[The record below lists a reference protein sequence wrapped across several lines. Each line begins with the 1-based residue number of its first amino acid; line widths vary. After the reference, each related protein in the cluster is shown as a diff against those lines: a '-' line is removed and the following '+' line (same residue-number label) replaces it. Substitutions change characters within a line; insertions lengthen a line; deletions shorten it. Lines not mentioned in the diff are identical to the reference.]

1 MVEQLVTGAV
11 SRWFSPGR
19 ILTVAV
25 VLLLVAGCGSDE
37 PILPGERFP
46 VRPQTAEPAAEAA
59 AVQPLALPRPVVNA
73 EWSHRN
79 GTSSGRLDPPPAFS
93 AGPQRI
99 WTVSIGS
106 GSARRSRLLAGPIVA
121 GGAVFTLDAAG
132 QLSAVTPQGQAAWRA
147 SLVPEGQ
154 AADSGPGGGMAFD
167 SGRLFVTTG
176 FGEVFAIDPASGGIL
191 WRTEVDAPVRAAPT
205 VLDGRVF
212 AVARND
218 TAYAFDAATG
228 QLLWRVQGAG
238 GGAGVLGGSTAAAR
252 GPLVVVP
259 FSSGEVLA
267 ILARNGQ
274 QIWGT
279 AVTGGRR
286 ELVRNRI
293 NDISG
298 DPVFDGDVVYASNQS
313 GRTVAVD
320 SRSGERI
327 WTISEGSYG
336 PAWPAGGALF
346 MVSDLAELVRVDALD
361 GRIVW
366 EVQLPQ
372 YRNERRRLNAIG
384 HYGPILAGGRLWV
397 ASGDGVLRGF
407 QPDNGNLVYET
418 DLPGGAAAAPAVAKG
433 VMYIV
438 TQDGRLHA
446 FQ

>member
-1 MVEQLVTGAV
+1 MAEASVAGAV
-11 SRWFSPGR
+11 SRSSFSGR
-19 ILTVAV
+19 LWTTAL
-25 VLLLVAGCGSDE
+25 VLLLVSGCGSDE

-46 VRPQTAEPAAEAA
+46 VRPQTAEPASEA
-59 AVQPLALPRPVVNA
+59 AVQALALPRPAANA
-73 EWSHRN
+73 AWSHRN
-79 GTSSGRLDPPPAFS
+79 GTAFGRLDPPPALS
-93 AGPQRI
+93 AAPQRI
-99 WTVSIGS
+99 WTVNIGA

-121 GGAVFTLDAAG
+121 GGLVFALDAAG
-132 QLSAVTPQGQAAWRA
+132 QLSAVTPQGQTVWRA

-167 SGRLFVTTG
+167 AGRLYATTG

-205 VLDGRVF
+205 ILDGRVF

-228 QLLWRVQGAG
+228 QLLWRVQGAA

-298 DPVFDGDVVYASNQS
+298 DPVFDGETVYASNQS

-320 SRSGERI
+320 SLSGERI

-346 MVSDLAELVRVDALD
+346 MVSDLAELVRVDARD

-366 EVQLPQ
+366 QVQLPQ
-372 YRNERRRLNAIG
+372 YRDERRRLNAIG

-397 ASGDGVLRGF
+397 ASGDGLLRGF
-407 QPDNGNLVYET
+407 QPESGTAVYET
-418 DLPGGAAAAPAVAKG
+418 DLPGGAAAAPVVAQG

>member
-1 MVEQLVTGAV
+1 
-11 SRWFSPGR
+11 
-19 ILTVAV
+19 
-25 VLLLVAGCGSDE
+25 
-37 PILPGERFP
+37 
-46 VRPQTAEPAAEAA
+46 VRPQAEELEGEAA
-59 AVQPLALPRPVVNA
+59 AVRPLALPRPVVNA

-79 GTSSGRLDPPPAFS
+79 GTAAGRLDPPPALS
-93 AGPQRI
+93 ASPQRV
-99 WTVSIGS
+99 WTVSIGA

-121 GGAVFTLDAAG
+121 GGLVFTLDAAG
-132 QLSAVTPQGQAAWRA
+132 QLSAVTPQGQTAWRT

-154 AADSGPGGGMAFD
+154 LADSGPGGGMAYD
-167 SGRLFVTTG
+167 AGRLYATTG
-176 FGEVFAIDPASGGIL
+176 FGEVFAIDPASGGIV
-191 WRTEVDAPVRAAPT
+191 WRSTVDAPVRAAPT

-228 QLLWRVQGAG
+228 QVLWRVQGAAG
-238 GGAGVLGGSTAAAR
+238 SAGVLGGATAAAR
-252 GPLVVVP
+252 GPIVVVP

-320 SRSGERI
+320 SQSGERI

-336 PAWPAGGALF
+336 PAWPAGGSIF
-346 MVSDLAELVRVDALD
+346 MMSDLAELVRVDARD

-372 YRNERRRLNAIG
+372 YLNERRRLNAIG

-397 ASGDGVLRGF
+397 ASGDGLLRGF
-407 QPDNGNLVYET
+407 QPDSGTLVYET
-418 DLPGGAAAAPAVAKG
+418 ELPGGAAAPPVVAQG

>member
-1 MVEQLVTGAV
+1 
-11 SRWFSPGR
+11 
-19 ILTVAV
+19 
-25 VLLLVAGCGSDE
+25 
-37 PILPGERFP
+37 
-46 VRPQTAEPAAEAA
+46 VRPQAEEPEGETA
-59 AVQPLALPRPVVNA
+59 AVRQLALPRPVVNA

-79 GTSSGRLDPPPAFS
+79 GTAAGRLDPPPALS
-93 AGPQRI
+93 ARPQRV
-99 WTVSIGS
+99 WTVSIGA

-121 GGAVFTLDAAG
+121 GGLVFALDAAG
-132 QLSAVTPQGQAAWRA
+132 QLSAVTPQGQTAWRV

-154 AADSGPGGGMAFD
+154 LADSGPGGGMAYAA
-167 SGRLFVTTG
+167 GRLYVTTG
-176 FGEVFAIDPASGGIL
+176 FGEVFAIDPASGGIV
-191 WRTEVDAPVRAAPT
+191 WRTTVDAPVRAAPT
-205 VLDGRVF
+205 ILDGRVF

-228 QLLWRVQGAG
+228 QVLWRVQGAAG
-238 GGAGVLGGSTAAAR
+238 SAGVLGGATAAAR

-267 ILARNGQ
+267 VLARNGQ

-320 SRSGERI
+320 SQGGERI

-336 PAWPAGGALF
+336 PAWPAGGSIF
-346 MVSDLAELVRVDALD
+346 MMSDLAELVRVDARD

-372 YRNERRRLNAIG
+372 YLNERRRLNAIG

-397 ASGDGVLRGF
+397 AGGDGLLRGF
-407 QPDNGNLVYET
+407 QPDSGTLVYET
-418 DLPGGAAAAPAVAKG
+418 ELPGGAAAPPVVAQG